1 MGSKRSLLVAVGAAC
16 LVLGP
21 IAWREVREATS
32 GPVTPAPVRLAES
45 ATGEPVSSGTALA
58 PRPVDDDEPRDEP
71 GPKPTTGAVAREDG
85 AHDSNDP
92 TFVFVRELEGA
103 AERGDTSKLAGLL
116 SRRLDADPEASAPL
130 IRTIGHLAAL
140 APAREK
146 DRAATT
152 LAKWLDEQ
160 TRETTVFARGNVS
173 LLVDALADTG
183 SLTAVEPLV
192 RLLDTGSLAIHQ
204 ATRAVEALAAL
215 GDGRAREAI
224 VRFANR
230 IDAIVVDEGLPGDEL
245 RGEAK
250 EATRRA
256 LEALPERG

>member
-1 MGSKRSLLVAVGAAC
+1 VSGKRRLWVVLGAAC
-16 LVLGP
+16 LVLAPLAWHGAKKAPSVPVVDTTADVASPLGVEQKGVVALEPHALGDTEARAEAGP
-21 IAWREVREATS
+21 KTTDTPEALPEAKPGVENPTWALVREI
-32 GPVTPAPVRLAES
+32 
-45 ATGEPVSSGTALA
+45 
-58 PRPVDDDEPRDEP
+58 
-71 GPKPTTGAVAREDG
+71 
-85 AHDSNDP
+85 
-92 TFVFVRELEGA
+92 EGA
-103 AERGDTSKLAGLL
+103 AERSDTSKLAGLL

-160 TRETTVFARGNVS
+160 TRESSTFARGNVS

-192 RLLDTGSLAIHQ
+192 RLLDTGSLAIHL
-204 ATRAVEALAAL
+204 ATRTVEALTAL
-215 GDGRAREAI
+215 GDGRARGAI

-230 IDAIVVDEGLPGDEL
+230 VDAFVIDEGLPSDEL
-245 RGEAK
+245 RAEAR

-256 LEALPERG
+256 LESLPENG

>member
-21 IAWREVREATS
+21 IAWRGAQKAPS
-32 GPVTPAPVRLAES
+32 GPVVHAPADLA
-45 ATGEPVSSGTALA
+45 A
-58 PRPVDDDEPRDEP
+58 PLGLER
-71 GPKPTTGAVAREDG
+71 KGAVAL
-85 AHDSNDP
+85 DP
-92 TFVFVRELEGA
+92 DAAGDTEARAEPAPKTTGTSEALPEAEPGVENPTWALVREIEGA

-140 APAREK
+140 ATAREK

-160 TRETTVFARGNVS
+160 TRETSTFARGNVS

-215 GDGRAREAI
+215 GDGRARDAI

-230 IDAIVVDEGLPGDEL
+230 IDTIVVDEGLPGDEL

-256 LEALPERG
+256 LESLPERG

>member
-1 MGSKRSLLVAVGAAC
+1 MSAKRRLWVVLGAAC
-16 LVLGP
+16 LVLAP
-21 IAWREVREATS
+21 LAWRGARKAPS
-32 GPVTPAPVRLAES
+32 GPVVHAPADLAAPLGVEQTGVVALEPRAVGDTEARAEPDPK
-45 ATGEPVSSGTALA
+45 ATGTSEALPGAEPSVENPTWAL
-58 PRPVDDDEPRDEP
+58 
-71 GPKPTTGAVAREDG
+71 
-85 AHDSNDP
+85 
-92 TFVFVRELEGA
+92 VREIEGA
-103 AERGDTSKLAGLL
+103 AERSDTSKLAGLL
-116 SRRLDADPEASAPL
+116 SRRLDADPEASGPL

-160 TRETTVFARGNVS
+160 TRETSTFARGNVS

-192 RLLDTGSLAIHQ
+192 RLLDTGSLAIHL
-204 ATRAVEALAAL
+204 ATRTVEALTAL
-215 GDGRAREAI
+215 GDGRARDAI

-230 IDAIVVDEGLPGDEL
+230 IDAFVIDEGLPSDEL
-245 RGEAK
+245 RAEAR

-256 LEALPERG
+256 LESLPENG

>member
-1 MGSKRSLLVAVGAAC
+1 MSAKRRLWVVLGAAC
-16 LVLGP
+16 LVLAP
-21 IAWREVREATS
+21 LAWRGVRKAPS
-32 GPVTPAPVRLAES
+32 GPVVHAPADLAAPLGVEQTGVVALEPRAVGDTEARAEPDPK
-45 ATGEPVSSGTALA
+45 ATGPSEARPGAEPSVENPTWAL
-58 PRPVDDDEPRDEP
+58 
-71 GPKPTTGAVAREDG
+71 
-85 AHDSNDP
+85 
-92 TFVFVRELEGA
+92 VREIEGA
-103 AERGDTSKLAGLL
+103 AERSDTSKLAGLL
-116 SRRLDADPEASAPL
+116 SRRLDADPEASGPL

-160 TRETTVFARGNVS
+160 TRETSTFARGNVS

-192 RLLDTGSLAIHQ
+192 RLLDTGSLAIHL
-204 ATRAVEALAAL
+204 ATRTVEALTAL

-230 IDAIVVDEGLPGDEL
+230 LDAFVIDEGLPSDEL
-245 RGEAK
+245 RVEAR

-256 LEALPERG
+256 LESLPENG